1 MKKSISAGVAHGLFP
16 ITGMMCAVCSGTVE
30 HVIAS
35 VPGVVAVEVNLATA
49 TASIEWNR
57 KEVSPEAIAEK
68 VKEAGYEM
76 IVATDV
82 AQAVDEQERKELR
95 TYRGLQIKTLMA
107 WILTIPIAVI
117 CMAHVHFPH
126 YELVIA
132 VLALAVMAGC
142 GFRFYVKGWLSLRV
156 GRPSMDTLVALST
169 MVSYMFSLFNIFYAS
184 YWTSRGLG
192 ADLYFEAS
200 AMIVAFVLTGKL
212 MEARAK
218 RNTGSALRALMCMQP
233 DEATLC
239 GPDGERKSVPIS
251 VLRPDDLVLVR
262 PGERMPVDGIV
273 SEGSSAVDESMLTG
287 EPLPVEKSVGDTVS
301 AGTLNGLGSLT
312 VRATKV
318 GSSTLLSGIID
329 AVRNAQGS
337 KPPVQRLADR
347 ISSYFV
353 PGVIGISLL
362 TFAIWMLAGGGVQ
375 MALLSAVSVLVIAC
389 PCALGLATPTAIMV
403 GIGRAAQNHILIK
416 DAASLEL
423 LAKTKVL
430 AFDKTGTLTEGRPKV
445 TDVASAEGGKLSADD
460 IAVIYGLEERSEHPL
475 AGALVAWAS
484 LSDARAVVPE
494 QFTYHPGMG
503 ICGRIGSDEWW
514 AGSMRMAENNCGA
527 IPASIRDRLDVWSDE
542 GSGIVMFGKNS
553 ELKAAFR
560 ISDTLKSEAKSVV
573 GQLKKLGIR
582 PVLLTGDSAKVAD
595 AIAREVGIDDVYA
608 GALPADKQRIVAEL
622 KSSYGIVAMVGD
634 GINDSQALAE
644 ADISVAMG
652 SGSDIAMDVAQV
664 TVAGGL
670 LSALPKAVRLS
681 GATVKIIRENL
692 FWAFIYNVIGIPLAA
707 GALYPFAGILLN
719 PMFAS
724 AAMAASSVSVV
735 CNSLRLKNVKV
746 D

>member
-1 MKKSISAGVAHGLFP
+1 MKKSISKDVAHGLFP

-30 HVIAS
+30 RVIAS
-35 VPGVVAVEVNLATA
+35 VPGVQSVEVNLATA
-49 TASIEWNR
+49 TASIGWNR
-57 KEVSPEAIAEK
+57 NEVSPEVIAEK

-82 AQAVDEQERKELR
+82 AQAVDEQERKELHA
-95 TYRGLQIKTLMA
+95 YRALQIKTLVA

-117 CMAHVHFPH
+117 CMAHLYFPY
-126 YELVIA
+126 YEFLIA
-132 VLALAVMAGC
+132 VLALAVMVVC
-142 GFRFYVKGWLSLRV
+142 GSRFYVKGWLSLRM

-169 MVSYMFSLFNIFYAS
+169 IVSYLFSLFNVFFAS
-184 YWTSRGLG
+184 YWTSSGLG

-239 GPDGERKSVPIS
+239 SPDGGRKSVPIS
-251 VLRPDDLVLVR
+251 VLRPDDIVLVR

-273 SEGSSAVDESMLTG
+273 SDGSSAVDESMLTG
-287 EPLPVEKSVGDTVS
+287 EPLPVEKSAGDAVS

-337 KPPVQRLADR
+337 KPPVQRLADK

-353 PGVIGISLL
+353 PAVIGISLL
-362 TFAIWMLAGGGVQ
+362 TFAVWLLAGGGVPF
-375 MALLSAVSVLVIAC
+375 ALLSAVSVLVIAC

-416 DAASLEL
+416 DATSLEL

-445 TDVASAEGGKLSADD
+445 ADVVSVGGGALSADE

-484 LSDARAVVPE
+484 RSDIQAVVPE
-494 QFTYHPGMG
+494 RFTYHPGMG
-503 ICGRIGSDEWW
+503 IRGRIGQDEWW
-514 AGSMRMAENNCGA
+514 AGSLRMAENICGTV
-527 IPASIRDRLDVWSDE
+527 PDSIRDRLDSWSSE

-553 ELKAAFR
+553 ELKAVFR
-560 ISDTLKSEAKSVV
+560 ISDTLRPEAKSVV
-573 GQLKKLGIR
+573 GQLKRLGIR
-582 PVLLTGDSAKVAD
+582 PVLLTGDSATVAD

-622 KSSYGIVAMVGD
+622 KKSDGIVAMVGD

-644 ADISVAMG
+644 ADISIAMG

-664 TVAGGL
+664 TVAGGS
-670 LSALPKAVRLS
+670 LSALPKAVKLS
-681 GATVKIIRENL
+681 SATVRIIRENL

-707 GALYPFAGILLN
+707 GTLYPLAGILLN

-735 CNSLRLKNVKV
+735 CNSLRLKNIKV

>member
-1 MKKSISAGVAHGLFP
+1 M
-16 ITGMMCAVCSGTVE
+16 
-30 HVIAS
+30 
-35 VPGVVAVEVNLATA
+35 
-49 TASIEWNR
+49 
-57 KEVSPEAIAEK
+57 
-68 VKEAGYEM
+68 
-76 IVATDV
+76 
-82 AQAVDEQERKELR
+82 
-95 TYRGLQIKTLMA
+95 
-107 WILTIPIAVI
+107 
-117 CMAHVHFPH
+117 
-126 YELVIA
+126 
-132 VLALAVMAGC
+132 
-142 GFRFYVKGWLSLRV
+142 
-156 GRPSMDTLVALST
+156 
-169 MVSYMFSLFNIFYAS
+169 
-184 YWTSRGLG
+184 
-192 ADLYFEAS
+192 
-200 AMIVAFVLTGKL
+200 
-212 MEARAK
+212 
-218 RNTGSALRALMCMQP
+218 
-233 DEATLC
+233 
-239 GPDGERKSVPIS
+239 
-251 VLRPDDLVLVR
+251 
-262 PGERMPVDGIV
+262 
-273 SEGSSAVDESMLTG
+273 
-287 EPLPVEKSVGDTVS
+287 
-301 AGTLNGLGSLT
+301 
-312 VRATKV
+312 
-318 GSSTLLSGIID
+318 
-329 AVRNAQGS
+329 
-337 KPPVQRLADR
+337 
-347 ISSYFV
+347 
-353 PGVIGISLL
+353 
-362 TFAIWMLAGGGVQ
+362 
-375 MALLSAVSVLVIAC
+375 
-389 PCALGLATPTAIMV
+389 
-403 GIGRAAQNHILIK
+403 IK

>member
-68 VKEAGYEM
+68 VREAGYEM

-117 CMAHVHFPH
+117 CMAHVHFPY
-126 YELVIA
+126 YEFVIA

-218 RNTGSALRALMCMQP
+218 RNTGSALRALMSMQP

-707 GALYPFAGILLN
+707 GALYHFAGILLN